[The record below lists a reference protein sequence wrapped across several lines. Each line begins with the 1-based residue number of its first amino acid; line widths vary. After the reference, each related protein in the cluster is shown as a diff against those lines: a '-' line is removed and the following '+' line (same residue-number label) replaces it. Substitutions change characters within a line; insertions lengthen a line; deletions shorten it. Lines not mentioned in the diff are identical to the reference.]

1 MSFVLEIC
9 AGSVASCIAAEEGGA
24 NRIELCDNLLEG
36 GTTPS
41 YATIAVAR
49 EKVKIDLYPIIRPRG
64 GDFLYSDLEFEVMKK
79 DVTLCK
85 QLGCNGVVIGILT
98 PDGRVDKKRCKELVD
113 LAWPM
118 GVTFHR
124 AFDMTDNPFEAL
136 EDIIDIGCERILT
149 SGARNTAVEGAT
161 LLKDLVERANDRIA
175 VMAGSGVRANNIADL
190 VKSTGVTEYHTTAK
204 AYEESGMVYRNP
216 NVSMGGIPGV
226 PEYGISQTQRQE
238 VLLIRERGEKALQ
251 EINP

>member
-1 MSFVLEIC
+1 MLTLEIC
-9 AGSVASCIAAEEGGA
+9 AGSVTSCIAAEKGGA
-24 NRIELCDNLLEG
+24 SRIELCDNLLEG

-41 YATIAVAR
+41 YGTIALAR

-64 GDFLYSDLEFEVMKK
+64 GDFLYSDIEFETMKR
-79 DVTLCK
+79 DVALCK

-98 PDGRVDKKRCKELVD
+98 AEGKVDKARCKELVD

-136 EDIIDIGCERILT
+136 EDIIAIGCERILT
-149 SGARNTAVEGAT
+149 SGCRNTAMEGAE
-161 LLKDLVERANDRIA
+161 LLKELVIRADDRIA
-175 VMAGSGVRANNIADL
+175 IMAGSGVRSTNIATL
-190 VKSTGVTEYHTTAK
+190 VKTTGVTEFHTSAK
-204 AYEESGMVYRNP
+204 AYNDSKMVYRNP

-226 PEYGISQTQRQE
+226 PEYGISESQE
-238 VLLIRERGEKALQ
+238 NEVRLIREIAEKALA
-251 EINP
+251 EISQ

>member
-1 MSFVLEIC
+1 MSFTLEIC
-9 AGSVASCIAAEEGGA
+9 AASVASCIAAEQGGA

-79 DVTLCK
+79 DIELCK

-98 PDGRVDKKRCKELVD
+98 ADGRVDKERCKILTA

-136 EDIIDIGCERILT
+136 EDIIAIGCERILT
-149 SGARNTAVEGAT
+149 SGARNTALEGAT
-161 LLKDLVERANDRIA
+161 LLKDLLIRANDRIA
-175 VMAGSGVRANNIADL
+175 IMAGSGVRASNIAQL
-190 VKSTGVTEYHTTAK
+190 ITATGVTEYHTSAK
-204 AYEESGMVYRNP
+204 AYEESKMVYRNP

-226 PEYGISQTQRQE
+226 PEYGISVTQQKE
-238 VLLIRERGEKALQ
+238 VALIREIGEKTLLS
-251 EINP
+251 

>member
-1 MSFVLEIC
+1 MFTLEIC
-9 AGSVASCIAAEEGGA
+9 AASVASCIAAEDGGA

-41 YATIAVAR
+41 HGTIAVAR
-49 EKVKIDLYPIIRPRG
+49 DKVKIDLYPIIRPRG
-64 GDFLYSDLEFEVMKK
+64 GDFLYTDLEFEVMIK
-79 DVTLCK
+79 DIERCK

-98 PDGRVDKKRCKELVD
+98 PDGRIDKQRCKLLTE

-136 EDIIDIGCERILT
+136 EDIISIGCERILT
-149 SGARNTAVEGAT
+149 SGSRNTAVEGAP
-161 LLKDLVERANDRIA
+161 LLKDLLERANDRIA
-175 VMAGSGVRANNIADL
+175 IMAGSGVRSGNIAQL
-190 VKSTGVTEYHTTAK
+190 IKATGIMEYHTTAK
-204 AYEESGMVYRNP
+204 AYEESKMIYRNP

-226 PEYGISQTQRQE
+226 PEYGISVSQKKE
-238 VLLIRERGEKALQ
+238 VALIREIAEKTLLS
-251 EINP
+251 

>member
-1 MSFVLEIC
+1 MSFTLEIC
-9 AGSVASCIAAEEGGA
+9 AASVASCIAAEKGGA

-41 YATIAVAR
+41 YATIALAR
-49 EKVKIDLYPIIRPRG
+49 EKVKIDLFPIIRPRG

-79 DVTLCK
+79 DIELCK

-98 PDGRVDKKRCKELVD
+98 PDGRVDKQRCKILTS

-136 EDIIDIGCERILT
+136 EDIIAIGCERILT
-149 SGARNTAVEGAT
+149 SGARNTALEGAA
-161 LLKDLVERANDRIA
+161 LLKDLVARANDRIA
-175 VMAGSGVRANNIADL
+175 IMAGAGVRANNIAQL
-190 VKSTGVTEYHTTAK
+190 ITATGVTEYHTSAK
-204 AYEESGMVYRNP
+204 AYEESKMVYRNP

-226 PEYGISQTQRQE
+226 PEYGISVTQQKE
-238 VLLIRERGEKALQ
+238 VALIREIGEKTLLS
-251 EINP
+251 